1 MSSKVEGKGS
11 RGRVAIVEDEVLLA
25 AFIEVALTDAGFT
38 VVGKAVDADQAI
50 SLLREEKPDV
60 AVLDIRLG
68 GARNGLDVALEIM
81 RSQKVKVIFATA
93 ESSPAVIAR
102 AKQVKA
108 ARWLPKPYDLD
119 QMVAAVEAAMAQRGR
134 RRRAGR

>member
-1 MSSKVEGKGS
+1 LSSKVEDEGS

-25 AFIEVALTDAGFT
+25 DFIEVALTDAGFT

-50 SLLREEKPDV
+50 SLLRKEQPDV

-68 GARNGLDVALEIM
+68 GPRNGVDVAIEIM
-81 RSQKVKVIFATA
+81 RSQNIKVIFATA

-102 AKQVKA
+102 AKRVKA
-108 ARWLPKPYDLD
+108 ARWLPKPYDGD
-119 QMVAAVEAAMAQRGR
+119 QMIAAVEAAMAQRHADSKGS
-134 RRRAGR
+134 